1 MSLDADHIVDRR
13 RMRRKLTFWR
23 VLTVAV
29 LVVAITGVTLAWQR
43 GGISDGTTGAI
54 ARIRISGLIRGNLQR
69 VEALERLAKSNAR
82 AVIVHVD
89 SPGGTTAGA
98 EQLYDALIQLK
109 ARKPLVVVVDGLA
122 ASGGYIAALAS
133 DHIVAQSSSLVGSI
147 GVLVQYPNFYDLLKT
162 IGVKVEDVKSSPLK
176 AAPNGFEPTSPEA
189 RAALAAI
196 VMDSYDW
203 FRNLVRDT
211 RKLDAATLE
220 RVADGRVFTGRQ
232 ALDLKL
238 VDALGN
244 EKTAVAWLAKQH
256 PCGDA
261 STRATCVDPATPVR
275 DYRLSPR
282 FADFPFL
289 HVATVALLEGVGL
302 SPIARRI
309 EESGSFEAVERLSL
323 DGLLALWHPS
333 PTN

>member
-1 MSLDADHIVDRR
+1 
-13 RMRRKLTFWR
+13 
-23 VLTVAV
+23 V
-29 LVVAITGVTLAWQR
+29 LVVAIAGATLTWQR
-43 GGISDGTTGAI
+43 GGITDGTTGAI
-54 ARIRISGLIRGNLQR
+54 ARVRISGLIRGNQQR

-82 AVIVHVD
+82 AVIVRVD

-98 EQLYDALIQLK
+98 EQLHDALVQLK

-203 FRNLVRDT
+203 FRGLVRDK
-211 RKLDAATLE
+211 RKLDAAGLE

-244 EKTAVAWLAKQH
+244 EKTAVAWLAKEK
-256 PCGDA
+256 GI
-261 STRATCVDPATPVR
+261 DPNSPVR

-282 FADFPFL
+282 FSEFSFL
-289 HVATVALLEGVGL
+289 HVATVALLDGAGL
-302 SPIARRI
+302 SAIARRV

>member
-23 VLTVAV
+23 VLTVA
-29 LVVAITGVTLAWQR
+29 AAGRRHRRRDADLAARWNR
-43 GGISDGTTGAI
+43 AAGTTGSI
-54 ARIRISGLIRGNLQR
+54 ARVRITGLIRGNQQR
-69 VEALERLAKSNAR
+69 VEALERLGKSSAR
-82 AVIVHVD
+82 AVIVHID

-98 EQLYDALIQLK
+98 EQLYDALVQLK
-109 ARKPLVVVVDGLA
+109 ARKPMVVVVDGLA

-203 FRNLVRDT
+203 FRSSGT
-211 RKLDAATLE
+211 R
-220 RVADGRVFTGRQ
+220 
-232 ALDLKL
+232 
-238 VDALGN
+238 
-244 EKTAVAWLAKQH
+244 H
-256 PCGDA
+256 PQ
-261 STRATCVDPATPVR
+261 
-275 DYRLSPR
+275 
-282 FADFPFL
+282 
-289 HVATVALLEGVGL
+289 
-302 SPIARRI
+302 ARRR
-309 EESGSFEAVERLSL
+309 GAGACRRRARVHRPA
-323 DGLLALWHPS
+323 GARAQAGRRTWQ
-333 PTN
+333 